1 MVFSWARPSWEPG
14 PGSNT
19 ATQGLRDSAPGGTGR
34 QSEWRDEEMQKELAL
49 YVKSMGKV
57 FRITEIAGDVDSANR
72 FCEAHPDSGVIAQDT
87 EAGLIF
93 IANKYA
99 ARCKSTDILD

>member
-1 MVFSWARPSWEPG
+1 
-14 PGSNT
+14 
-19 ATQGLRDSAPGGTGR
+19 
-34 QSEWRDEEMQKELAL
+34 MQKELAL

-57 FRITEIAGDVDSANR
+57 FRILEIAQSVDEANQ
-72 FCEAHPDSGVIAQDT
+72 FCERHSDAGVIAEDT